1 MATKRKPAG
10 KPAARSTAKRKSER
24 GSTLYGVLAGLLI
37 GLVVA
42 AGVAFYV
49 TRAPVPFVDRATREA
64 DQKSLPDVRTAPDPN
79 AGLYGRDGAAG
90 MAPSGP
96 TATTPAPVPGAQAN
110 PQAAPSQKP
119 DDLGALI
126 ATLPS
131 NDALAARGGSERS
144 TEKSPEKPREKSAE
158 RSTEKAAAEKPA
170 AKPPTAVASNA
181 PTANGKDA
189 KDGKDTYFLQAGA
202 YRNSDEAEAM
212 KARII
217 LLGLPVTVQRAEVNG
232 KPLNRVRVGPF
243 NRLDDMNRARARL
256 GESKI
261 EVAVMRQ

>member
-10 KPAARSTAKRKSER
+10 KPAAKRKSER

-126 ATLPS
+126 ATQPS
-131 NDALAARGGSERS
+131 NDALAARGGSERPA
-144 TEKSPEKPREKSAE
+144 EKSPEKPREKP
-158 RSTEKAAAEKPA
+158 AEKPA

-181 PTANGKDA
+181 PTANGKEA

>member
-1 MATKRKPAG
+1 MATTKRKPA
-10 KPAARSTAKRKSER
+10 PKRKSER
-24 GSTLYGVLAGLLI
+24 GSTLYGVLTGLLI

-64 DQKSLPDVRTAPDPN
+64 NEKPLPDVRNAPDPN

-90 MAPSGP
+90 TAPSGP
-96 TATTPAPVPGAQAN
+96 TATAPAPVPGAQSN
-110 PQAAPSQKP
+110 PQAAPSNSKQP

-131 NDALAARGGSERS
+131 NNELAARSGAD
-144 TEKSPEKPREKSAE
+144 KPAAPEKPADKPRDK
-158 RSTEKAAAEKPA
+158 AAEKPA
-170 AKPPTAVASNA
+170 TKPPTAVASNA
-181 PTANGKDA
+181 PTAAAKES
-189 KDGKDTYFLQAGA
+189 KDGKGDYYLQAGA
-202 YRNSDEAEAM
+202 YRGSDEAEAM

-217 LLGLPVTVQRAEVNG
+217 MLGLPVAVQRAEVNG

-243 NRLDDMNRARARL
+243 KGLDEMNRARARL

-261 EVAVMRQ
+261 EVAVLRQ